1 MDIVLRN
8 ITKRFANTVVFQ
20 GVNLKINSGE
30 FFTILGPSGC
40 GKSTMLNLI
49 AGLEEPTEGE
59 IYFGSKLMNNIHPR
73 DRNVAMVFQSYAL
86 YPHMTVFDNI
96 AFPLRMKKIKKAEIK
111 KAVEDVAERLGL
123 RELLFRKPRELSGGQ
138 RQRVALGR
146 AIVRR
151 PAVFLLDEPLSNLD
165 ARLRVDMRAEL
176 KKLHRELGITV
187 VYVTHDQAEAM
198 ALSDRIAVINEGKI
212 QQTGTPEEIYKR
224 PANLFVA
231 TFIGSHPMNILTTNI
246 VKKSPLSLSI
256 NSTVLELPFEFKDKE
271 ERVLLGIRPED
282 VMIVD
287 ENEDLEAEVELI
299 ENEGAFKL
307 VDFISEGIKFRARVE
322 KMVKVGQKLKIKFPP
337 EHLHFFNI
345 ATGIRYNL

>member
-1 MDIVLRN
+1 
-8 ITKRFANTVVFQ
+8 
-20 GVNLKINSGE
+20 
-30 FFTILGPSGC
+30 
-40 GKSTMLNLI
+40 
-49 AGLEEPTEGE
+49 
-59 IYFGSKLMNNIHPR
+59 
-73 DRNVAMVFQSYAL
+73 MVFQSYAL